1 MKNKVV
7 IGLIIVGIIF
17 LGSVTYALFNENLLL
32 NDVASDIQTNDASLP
47 NNQPNIQNN
56 PANSQNNQSSNIIS
70 GENSNLIHNN
80 MANVVLNGISDNS
93 AVNDDVGQKIVKEV
107 RRITINN
114 QTHIM
119 YDDYSY
125 IMIMN
130 NKTYNGQNVLK
141 HVVDTDTVEGGYVL
155 CSDCGN
161 YIPVGKVSGV
171 VSENYLCHCPDEH
184 PTSVKDVPWVYSE
197 ESVLENIKLNGF
209 NNAFDDYS
217 NVDMNID
224 VDINSSNDVNQ
235 NSTVINNNID
245 KPEFKI
251 PDDFKLP
258 NTNPWEVDIENYHG
272 MDMNNHRNIFVF
284 DGILNNV
291 SGD

>member
-32 NDVASDIQTNDASLP
+32 NDVASDIQTNDTTQS
-47 NNQPNIQNN
+47 NNQLNIQNN
-56 PANSQNNQSSNIIS
+56 QSNNIIS
-70 GENSNLIHNN
+70 GENSNFVPNN
-80 MANVVLNGISDNS
+80 MANVILNGISDNS
-93 AVNDDVGQKIVKEV
+93 VVNEDVGQKVVKERLRV
-107 RRITINN
+107 TVNN
-114 QTHIM
+114 ETQIF
-119 YDDYSY
+119 YDDGSFIVIRDNHAYY
-125 IMIMN
+125 G
-130 NKTYNGQNVLK
+130 KDVLTRIY
-141 HVVDTDTVEGGYVL
+141 DTNDMDGGYIQ
-155 CSDCGN
+155 CAECTKF
-161 YIPVGKVSGV
+161 IPVGNVSGLV
-171 VSENYLCHCPDEH
+171 PEDYLCNC
-184 PTSVKDVPWVYSE
+184 TNTYSVNSVKDVPFVYSE
-197 ESVLENIKLNGF
+197 EDVLEHIKINGF
-209 NNAFDDYS
+209 NNAFDDSS

-284 DGILNNV
+284 DGIPNNV